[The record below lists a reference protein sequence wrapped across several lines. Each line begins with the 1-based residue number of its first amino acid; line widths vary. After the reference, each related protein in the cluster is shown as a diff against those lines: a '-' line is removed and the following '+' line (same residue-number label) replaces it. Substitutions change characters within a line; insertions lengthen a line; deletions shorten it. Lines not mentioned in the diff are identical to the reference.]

1 MHSRL
6 NGQLFA
12 EKPIHCVAPA
22 RVQSINESL
31 FVGRHLL
38 ILEDCGKSTSSFLLL
53 QRDLAD
59 FSNPH
64 EHHSDCNLKIWCET
78 TLIMANFHHNFKFYY
93 HSEPA
98 NGILSLQMVG
108 DAMLSFYSNTQAASA
123 TKVSLWLTD
132 NSTGS
137 ECGKPRSTCYSHWLK
152 GTCHWHKNNSTII
165 ALSTW
170 VKQ

>member
-53 QRDLAD
+53 QRFGTLQQ
-59 FSNPH
+59 SPWTP
-64 EHHSDCNLKIWCET
+64 HHSDCNLKIWCET
-78 TLIMANFHHNFKFYY
+78 TLIMADFHHNFKFYY

-98 NGILSLQMVG
+98 NGILS
-108 DAMLSFYSNTQAASA
+108 SR
-123 TKVSLWLTD
+123 WLVMQ
-132 NSTGS
+132 
-137 ECGKPRSTCYSHWLK
+137 CF
-152 GTCHWHKNNSTII
+152 
-165 ALSTW
+165 LSTATHRQHLPLKSLCGSLTTAQG
-170 VKQ
+170 VSVGNPDQRVTPID

>member
-12 EKPIHCVAPA
+12 EKPIYCVAPA

-53 QRDLAD
+53 QRDLAH

-64 EHHSDCNLKIWCET
+64 EHPITVIT
-78 TLIMANFHHNFKFYY
+78 TWKYDVKL
-93 HSEPA
+93 
-98 NGILSLQMVG
+98 
-108 DAMLSFYSNTQAASA
+108 
-123 TKVSLWLTD
+123 LWLRQIFTTIS
-132 NSTGS
+132 NFTTTQSQPMGS
-137 ECGKPRSTCYSHWLK
+137 FPSRWLVMQ
-152 GTCHWHKNNSTII
+152 CF
-165 ALSTW
+165 LSTATHGQHLPLKSLCGSLTTAQG
-170 VKQ
+170 VSVGNPDQRVTPID

>member
-53 QRDLAD
+53 QRDLAH

-64 EHHSDCNLKIWCET
+64 EHPIT
-78 TLIMANFHHNFKFYY
+78 VI
-93 HSEPA
+93 
-98 NGILSLQMVG
+98 
-108 DAMLSFYSNTQAASA
+108 A
-123 TKVSLWLTD
+123 T
-132 NSTGS
+132 
-137 ECGKPRSTCYSHWLK
+137 
-152 GTCHWHKNNSTII
+152 
-165 ALSTW
+165 
-170 VKQ
+170 

>member
-53 QRDLAD
+53 QRDLAH

-64 EHHSDCNLKIWCET
+64 EHPITVIATWKYDVKLLWFSPQ
-78 TLIMANFHHNFKFYY
+78 FQ
-93 HSEPA
+93 
-98 NGILSLQMVG
+98 ILLPLRASQWDPFLQMVG
-108 DAMLSFYSNTQAASA
+108 DAMLSFYCNTQAASA

-152 GTCHWHKNNSTII
+152 GTCHWHKSNSTII

>member
-53 QRDLAD
+53 QRDLAH

-64 EHHSDCNLKIWCET
+64 EHPIT
-78 TLIMANFHHNFKFYY
+78 VI
-93 HSEPA
+93 
-98 NGILSLQMVG
+98 
-108 DAMLSFYSNTQAASA
+108 A
-123 TKVSLWLTD
+123 TWKYDVKLLWLWQIFT
-132 NSTGS
+132 
-137 ECGKPRSTCYSHWLK
+137 
-152 GTCHWHKNNSTII
+152 TISNFTTTQSQPMVMQCF
-165 ALSTW
+165 LSTATHRQHLPLKSLCGSLTTAQG
-170 VKQ
+170 VSVGNPDQRVTPID